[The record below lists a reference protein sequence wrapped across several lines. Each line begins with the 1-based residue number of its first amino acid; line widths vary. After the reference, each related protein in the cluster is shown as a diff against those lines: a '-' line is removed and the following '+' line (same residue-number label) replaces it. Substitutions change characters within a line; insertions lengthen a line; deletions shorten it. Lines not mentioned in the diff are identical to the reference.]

1 MTINSKT
8 AENIRNLGEEMRQK
22 LNFLGGL
29 SGIGL
34 GEKEEK
40 ADKEEK
46 DYKDETA

>member
-1 MTINSKT
+1 M
-8 AENIRNLGEEMRQK
+8 
-22 LNFLGGL
+22 NFLGGL

-34 GEKEEK
+34 EEKDEK

>member
-1 MTINSKT
+1 MINNSKT
-8 AENIRNLGEEMRQK
+8 AENIRNLGEELRQK

-34 GEKEEK
+34 EKKDEK
-40 ADKEEK
+40 DDKDDK